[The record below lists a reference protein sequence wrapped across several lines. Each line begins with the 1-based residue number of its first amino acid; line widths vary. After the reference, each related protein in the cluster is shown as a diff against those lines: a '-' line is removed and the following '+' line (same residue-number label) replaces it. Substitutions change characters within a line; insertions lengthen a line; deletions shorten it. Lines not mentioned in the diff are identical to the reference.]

1 MRLGFVRFIK
11 LLVASL
17 FIQSSWSFFSMQ
29 AMGFLFTLYQAFPDP
44 KRRREIFRAHKGF
57 FNTHPYLAS
66 YIIGAVVRAYDQQ
79 DRPEE
84 TAKFISIA
92 QASFAAV
99 GDQLFWQTLRPAL
112 LVAAVVI
119 SIKTNI
125 QGALIFLIVYNL
137 FHLGHRIAGLY
148 HGYQRGRDVIYL
160 LKARRIVMLQQAGE
174 ILGAFLAGFLLF
186 LTPRF
191 AHSWL
196 ILPLTA
202 FFLLLVLKR
211 ISPVLIILLIL
222 GILIG
227 SIIITS

>member
-1 MRLGFVRFIK
+1 
-11 LLVASL
+11 
-17 FIQSSWSFFSMQ
+17 MQ
-29 AMGFLFTLYQAFPDP
+29 AMGFLFTLYQAFPDS
-44 KRRREIFRAHKGF
+44 RQRREIFRAHKGF

-79 DRPEE
+79 DQPEE

-119 SIKTNI
+119 SLKTNV
-125 QGALIFLIVYNL
+125 QGALIFLMIYNL
-137 FHLGHRIAGLY
+137 FHLGHRIAGIQ

-160 LKARRIVMLQQAGE
+160 LKARRIVLLQQAGE
-174 ILGAFLAGFLLF
+174 ILGAFVMGFLPF

-191 AHSWL
+191 AYSLL
-196 ILPLTA
+196 IVPLTA
-202 FFLLLVLKR
+202 LFLLLVLKR
-211 ISPVLIILLIL
+211 ISPVLIILVVL

-227 SIIITS
+227 SIIITN